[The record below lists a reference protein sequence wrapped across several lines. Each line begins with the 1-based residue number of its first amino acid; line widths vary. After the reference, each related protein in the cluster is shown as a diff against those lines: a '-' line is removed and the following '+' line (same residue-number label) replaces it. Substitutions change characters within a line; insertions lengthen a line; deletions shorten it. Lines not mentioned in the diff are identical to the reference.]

1 MEKTATEDREEII
14 NRHPVRTP
22 PRRLREYAP
31 RSPEY
36 LRACRK
42 YTLVLETD
50 GYGVIPHRQ

>member
-1 MEKTATEDREEII
+1 MEKTGPIEREEII

-36 LRACRK
+36 VRACRK
-42 YTLVLETD
+42 YVLVLETD
-50 GYGVIPHRQ
+50 GFGVIPYN